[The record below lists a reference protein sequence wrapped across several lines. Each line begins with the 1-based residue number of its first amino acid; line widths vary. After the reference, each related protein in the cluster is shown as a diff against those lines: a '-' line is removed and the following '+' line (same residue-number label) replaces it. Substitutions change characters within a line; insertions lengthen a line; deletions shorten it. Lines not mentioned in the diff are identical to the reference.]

1 MSARQL
7 VLLLGLVAIGFA
19 ASGCATIV
27 HYERC
32 FVPPEERGPIDVPML
47 IWNILETFGIGLV
60 VDFLTGA
67 IYVPKFYEQGGAR

>member
-7 VLLLGLVAIGFA
+7 VLLLGLVAVGFA

-32 FVPPEERGPIDVPML
+32 FVPPEERGPIDVPMV
-47 IWNILETFGIGLV
+47 IWNILNNLGLGLI

-67 IYVPKFYEQGGAR
+67 IYVPKFYEQGGTR

>member
-1 MSARQL
+1 MSAKQL
-7 VLLLGLVAIGFA
+7 VLLLALVAVGFV

-32 FVPPEERGPIDVPML
+32 FLPPEERGSIDAGML
-47 IWNILETFGIGLV
+47 VWNILSNFGLGLI

-67 IYVPKFYEQGGAR
+67 IYVPKFYQQGGMR